1 MCWESPNRSNGSKSL
16 MTVLFPERKLK
27 SETLLIE
34 VLLDS
39 LVSLFCWEATIK
51 YSVSSRVAANLSST
65 ALHNLKKTKRE

>member
-16 MTVLFPERKLK
+16 MTVLFPEGKLK

-51 YSVSSRVAANLSST
+51 Y
-65 ALHNLKKTKRE
+65 